1 MSRTNFVKVSNL
13 PPSLQTADELHETFS
28 SCGVIQ
34 DLTAVDAT
42 TVIVS
47 YAMRSHA
54 DFAKFA
60 LDNVKIG
67 GELKSYSTVKLTKA
81 FRKCCDS
88 VKVLPSL

>member
-1 MSRTNFVKVSNL
+1 M
-13 PPSLQTADELHETFS
+13 
-28 SCGVIQ
+28 
-34 DLTAVDAT
+34 DAT

-47 YAMRSHA
+47 YARRSHA

-67 GELKSYSTVKLTKA
+67 GQLKSYTTVKLTKA